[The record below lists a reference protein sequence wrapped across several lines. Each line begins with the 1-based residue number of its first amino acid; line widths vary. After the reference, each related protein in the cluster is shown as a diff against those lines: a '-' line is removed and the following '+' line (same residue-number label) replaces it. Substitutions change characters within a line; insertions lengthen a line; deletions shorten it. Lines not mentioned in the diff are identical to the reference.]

1 MYTERYICT
10 LLVYTLGVIAMAT
23 RPFVLVF
30 YFHNSYFNFH
40 YFNLRLN
47 FTFHPFLPVCSSST
61 HMSWTLCKHGM
72 QNVHSCCTS
81 TTAITS
87 PPVTKMYFISLS
99 ASCTIT
105 DEVGRT
111 MLKRLTLCDLWLVV
125 NESLTW
131 MNFLATQA
139 SAKLRNSF
147 TWTKLHAHTGLAC
160 YAFLVLR
167 TGSLARHP
175 YSPLA

>member
-1 MYTERYICT
+1 M
-10 LLVYTLGVIAMAT
+10 
-23 RPFVLVF
+23 
-30 YFHNSYFNFH
+30 YFN
-40 YFNLRLN
+40 
-47 FTFHPFLPVCSSST
+47 
-61 HMSWTLCKHGM
+61 
-72 QNVHSCCTS
+72 
-81 TTAITS
+81 
-87 PPVTKMYFISLS
+87 SLS

-111 MLKRLTLCDLWLVV
+111 MLKCLTLCDLWLVV

-167 TGSLARHP
+167 TGSLVRHP
-175 YSPLA
+175 YSPLAYAAEHLALETKVQNGEGLAHLDVE